1 MIEQNAKDQIFIRKL
16 TEIILANLEDE
27 NFGTKELS
35 RETALSQRSINR
47 KLKSISGKTLSQF
60 IRETRLRKALEMI
73 QNGNVTASEVA
84 YKVGFGSPT
93 YFNTCFHEYF
103 GYSPGTLKKADFET
117 DREISIDL
125 KTEKTRQKQSVRRTR
140 LTYILWSGILL
151 FVVLLYLGYI
161 VFFKNSLKDTT
172 IPLKNWGKSIAV
184 LPFKNMSDSTN
195 NRYFIDGLMEEIL
208 TDLSRI
214 HDLRV
219 ISRSSVEQFRE
230 STKSTSE
237 IANKLHVNYIVEGS
251 GQKYGNTFR
260 LRVQLIEASTDRHVW
275 AESFEQEIKEIKDI
289 FGIQSHIAQVIA
301 SELKASITPEE
312 KLIIEKV
319 PTRSLT
325 AYDFYQRGQDEL
337 DMHPYPEFNHEAVR
351 RAAVL
356 FHKALEY
363 DSTFARAYAGLAE
376 VLWIKRDRDNS
387 ISDSNI
393 LNNYLDSMLVLSDIA
408 LSYDDK
414 LSEAYIIRGAY
425 YSSKGDMNK
434 VLEELDKATKC
445 NPNDYSAYWN
455 KVFLYQ
461 NLDLVKQLENVHKAA
476 SLNHGPEL
484 PGILREIGYI
494 YYDAGFPEKGN
505 DFYLEALKLDGDSVK
520 YFDDLFWFIGSHQ
533 GDYKKAIEYFEKR
546 YLKDSV
552 DAVVLDLLGYFYSFP
567 GQYQESL
574 KYSKKYIS
582 LLKSKGQTD
591 PPLEPFIGNAYLQNG
606 YKKEAEY
613 YFDKQIEVV
622 NSHLYKSRHPEASI
636 YADYA
641 LADIYSCKG
650 DKRKA
655 YEYLKNF
662 DHAKTVSLDWVTLII
677 NDPLFNSIRN
687 EPEFQ
692 KIVSDVEARYQAEH
706 ERVRK
711 WIEEQGKL

>member
-1 MIEQNAKDQIFIRKL
+1 MIEQNAKAQIFISKL
-16 TEIILANLEDE
+16 TDIILANLEDE
-27 NFGTKELS
+27 NFGIKELS

-60 IRETRLRKALEMI
+60 IRETRLHKAMEML
-73 QNGNVTASEVA
+73 QNSDITASEVA

-117 DREISIDL
+117 IRELSIDL
-125 KTEKTRQKQSVRRTR
+125 KTEIPKQKPSVRRTS
-140 LTYILWSGILL
+140 LTYIVCSGILIL
-151 FVVLLYLGYI
+151 AVLVYLVYT
-161 VFFKNSLKDTT
+161 VFFKNPYNNSTPPFKYLG
-172 IPLKNWGKSIAV
+172 NSIAV
-184 LPFKNMSDSTN
+184 LPFKNMSDSIN

-230 STKSTSE
+230 STNSTSD

-260 LRVQLIEASTDRHVW
+260 LRVQLIEASTDRHIW
-275 AESFEQEIKEIKDI
+275 AESFEQEVKEVKDI

-301 SELKASITPEE
+301 SELKASITTEE
-312 KLIIEKV
+312 KLIIEKL

-325 AYDFYQRGQDEL
+325 AYDFFQRGKDEL
-337 DMHPYPEFNHEAVR
+337 DKHPYPEFNHEAVR
-351 RAAVL
+351 RAEVL

-363 DSTFARAYAGLAE
+363 DLTFARAYTGLAE

-387 ISDSNI
+387 IGNSNL
-393 LNNYLDSMLVLSDIA
+393 LNNYLDSMLVLSGIA

-425 YSSKGDMNK
+425 YSSKGNINK
-434 VLEELDKATKC
+434 ALEELDKAIKC

-461 NLDLVKQLENVHKAA
+461 NLDLVKQLENVQKAA
-476 SLNHGPEL
+476 TLNRGLEL
-484 PGILREIGYI
+484 PGILRETGYI

-505 DFYLEALKLDGDSVK
+505 DFYLEALKLDGDSIK
-520 YFDDLFWFIGSHQ
+520 YSDDLFWFIGSHQ
-533 GDYKKAIEYFEKR
+533 GDFKKAIEYFETR
-546 YLKDSV
+546 YLKDSA
-552 DAVVLDLLGYFYSFP
+552 DAVVLDLLGYFNSFL

-574 KYSKKYIS
+574 KFAKKYIS
-582 LLKSKGQTD
+582 LLKSRGQTD

-606 YKKEAEY
+606 YTKEAEY

-622 NSHLYKSRHPEASI
+622 DSHLYKSRPEASI
-636 YADYA
+636 YVDYA

-650 DKRKA
+650 YKQKA
-655 YEYLKNF
+655 YEYLKIF
-662 DHAKTVSLDWVTLII
+662 DQAKTVSLDWVILIK
-677 NDPLFNSIRN
+677 NDPLFSSIRN
-687 EPEFQ
+687 EPGFQ
-692 KIVSDVEARYQAEH
+692 QIVSNVEARYQSEH

-711 WIEEQGKL
+711 WMEDHGVL

>member
-1 MIEQNAKDQIFIRKL
+1 MIEQNAKDQNFIRKL
-16 TEIILANLEDE
+16 TEIILANLVDE

-47 KLKSISGKTLSQF
+47 KLKSITGKTLSQF
-60 IRETRLRKALEMI
+60 IRETRLRKALEML
-73 QNGNVTASEVA
+73 QNENVTASEVA

-93 YFNTCFHEYF
+93 YFNTCFHEFF
-103 GYSPGTLKKADFET
+103 GYPPGAVKKEDFET
-117 DREISIDL
+117 NSEISIDL
-125 KTEKTRQKQSVRRTR
+125 KTEKTRQKQSVRRTG
-140 LTYILWSGILL
+140 LTYIKWSGILIL
-151 FVVLLYLGYI
+151 PVFAYLGYI
-161 VFFKNSLKDTT
+161 GFFKNYFNDPPQPNKY
-172 IPLKNWGKSIAV
+172 IGNSIAV
-184 LPFKNMSDSTN
+184 LPFKNMSDSSN

-260 LRVQLIEASTDRHVW
+260 LRVQLIEASTDRHLW
-275 AESFEQEIKEIKDI
+275 AESFEQEIKDIKDI
-289 FGIQSHIAQVIA
+289 FGIQSHIAQEIA

-312 KLIIEKV
+312 KLIIEKI

-325 AYDFYQRGQDEL
+325 AYDFCQRGKDEL
-337 DMHPYPEFNHEAVR
+337 DKHPYPEFNPEAVR
-351 RAAVL
+351 RADIL

-363 DSTFARAYAGLAE
+363 DSTFARAYTGLAE
-376 VLWIKRDRDNS
+376 VRWIKRNRDNS
-387 ISDSNI
+387 INDSNI
-393 LNNYLDSMLVLSDIA
+393 LNKYLDSMLILSDIA

-414 LSEAYIIRGAY
+414 LSGAYIIRGAY
-425 YSSKGDMNK
+425 YSSQGDINK
-434 VLEELDKATKC
+434 ALEELDKAIKC
-445 NPNDYSAYWN
+445 NPNDYSIYWN

-461 NLDLVKQLENVHKAA
+461 NLDLVKQLENVQKAA
-476 SLNHGPEL
+476 SLNRGLEL
-484 PGILREIGYI
+484 PGILRETGYI

-505 DFYLEALKLDGDSVK
+505 DFYLQALKLDGDSVK
-520 YFDDLFWFIGSHQ
+520 YSDDLFWFIGSHQ
-533 GDYKKAIEYFEKR
+533 GDYKKAIEYFERR
-546 YLKDSV
+546 YLKDSA
-552 DAVVLDLLGYFYSFP
+552 DAAVLDLLGYFNSFL

-574 KYSKKYIS
+574 KFSKKYVS
-582 LLKSKGQTD
+582 VLKSRGQTD

-606 YKKEAEY
+606 YKKEAAY

-650 DKRKA
+650 DKRKS
-655 YEYLKNF
+655 YEYLKIF
-662 DHAKTVSLDWVTLII
+662 DQTKTVSLDWVTLII
-677 NDPLFNSIRN
+677 NDPLFNNIRN

-692 KIVSDVEARYQAEH
+692 KIVGNIKARYQAEH
-706 ERVRK
+706 ERVKK
-711 WIEEQGKL
+711 WLDKNGML